1 MDRNQ
6 FRIAS
11 LTSALLLVAVTGC
24 ASTTPVA
31 DRHFGEAVN
40 MMKAQQTLNPR
51 AALNTDPVKG
61 IDGQA
66 AKSAYD
72 EYQKSFREPA
82 PQQNAFTIG
91 VAGAR

>member
-6 FRIAS
+6 FRIGS
-11 LTSALLLVAVTGC
+11 LASALLLFAVTGC

-31 DRHFGEAVN
+31 DRHFGEAIN
-40 MMKAQQTLNPR
+40 MMKAQQTLNPG

-72 EYQKSFREPA
+72 QYQKSFKEPVA
-82 PQQNAFTIG
+82 QPNAFTIG
-91 VAGAR
+91 VAGGR

>member
-6 FRIAS
+6 FGIGSVTA
-11 LTSALLLVAVTGC
+11 ALLLGVTGC
-24 ASTTPVA
+24 ASTTSVL

-40 MMKAQQTLNPR
+40 MMKAQQTLSPG
-51 AALNTDPVKG
+51 AALNADPVKG
-61 IDGQA
+61 LDGQA

-72 EYQKSFREPA
+72 QYQKSFKTPEPQ
-82 PQQNAFTIG
+82 PNAFTIG